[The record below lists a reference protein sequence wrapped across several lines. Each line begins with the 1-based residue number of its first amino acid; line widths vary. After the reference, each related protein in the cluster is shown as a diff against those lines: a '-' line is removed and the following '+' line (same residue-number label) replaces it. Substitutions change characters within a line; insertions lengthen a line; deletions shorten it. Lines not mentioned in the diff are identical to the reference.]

1 MTMIAHPDLHI
12 RRTAFAVIGALCLA
26 GCAGPTLVESQPGE
40 VSAAKRISATVGER
54 AAAIALQQV
63 GSAYRYG
70 GTSPAGFDCSG
81 LVQYS
86 YRAAGKTVPRT
97 TGQLWNVAGEVA
109 YDDLQAGDLLFFR
122 FDGKMSHV
130 GIYVGNEQFVHAP
143 SAGGSV
149 SVESMNA
156 EHYRR
161 GIIRAGRLR

>member
-1 MTMIAHPDLHI
+1 M
-12 RRTAFAVIGALCLA
+12 
-26 GCAGPTLVESQPGE
+26 ESQPGE

-143 SAGGSV
+143 SAGGSR
-149 SVESMNA
+149 
-156 EHYRR
+156 HKGYRSSTPSLPLCCR
-161 GIIRAGRLR
+161 RYGRRPVLPQNHVPG